1 MRLISG
7 LVSRDR
13 NLRLATSNLWML
25 AMLAIEAFA
34 VTINNVGVSILYGF

>member
-25 AMLAIEAFA
+25 AMLATQAFA
-34 VTINNVGVSILYGF
+34 AAINNVGVSILYGF